1 MLKLCGSTIVSSLS
15 ATNIL
20 ADAIGARLP
29 SWVLMAASY
38 LPTSAFA
45 VLWKT
50 RFLAKQLGSRIIR
63 DKMDAARKGLDIDND
78 IYGSL
83 RELFSQDCA
92 LIKVMGSRRRPIGC
106 KKQCNERGRDRRPD
120 SVVSARRTRNG
131 GMDVFLEK

>member
-1 MLKLCGSTIVSSLS
+1 MLKLCGSTIASSLS
-15 ATNIL
+15 ATNLL

-29 SWVLMAASY
+29 SWVLMAASH
-38 LPTSAFA
+38 LPTSAFT

-50 RFLAKQLGSRIIR
+50 RFLAKRLGSRIIR

-92 LIKVMGSRRRPIGC
+92 FIKVMGSRRPIGC

-120 SVVSARRTRNG
+120 SVVSARWTRNG
-131 GMDVFLEK
+131 GMDVFFEK